1 MIKGNDLNNKLILA
15 LSICAAVAAAG
26 IFYIRK
32 NSGERML
39 NVYTSVPLKIAEE
52 IISEFGKDNPG
63 IKVALWRS
71 GTVEIMKQISKE
83 FEGGPPRADVLWL
96 DDFSSAEELK
106 EKGFLQKYVSAQAG
120 KISPL
125 FKDSEGYYTGSWLT
139 GMVIAYN
146 TELVDKKPDG
156 YNDLLNPEWE
166 GKIAIADPA
175 YSGNSMFTIYSLLL
189 NKNFAW
195 GYFVKLYRN
204 KCRLIETHTIL
215 TGKIAAG
222 EIHMG
227 ITIDFSVRKLLN
239 QSPGLPID
247 YVYPAGGV
255 VTLTSP
261 IVITEGCRNK
271 ASAKKFLDW
280 VLSEKG
286 QRFMSEK
293 IGIAPLR
300 EDVPLPAGMPP
311 LARLKIVP
319 SNPKQIF
326 KNSRSCGKIF
336 NDIFSGKPLA
346 EINTGILTPARRKD
360 EEAESVEVR

>member
-1 MIKGNDLNNKLILA
+1 
-15 LSICAAVAAAG
+15 
-26 IFYIRK
+26 F
-32 NSGERML
+32 E
-39 NVYTSVPLKIAEE
+39 
-52 IISEFGKDNPG
+52 KDNPK

-83 FEGGPPRADVLWL
+83 FEDGPPRADVLCL

-106 EKGFLQKYVSAQAG
+106 EKGFLQKYVSPQAA
-120 KISPL
+120 KIQPL
-125 FKDSEGYYTGSWLT
+125 FKDSEGYYTGSRLT

-146 TELVDKKPDG
+146 TELVGKKPAG
-156 YNDLLNPEWE
+156 YNDLLNREWK
-166 GKIAIADPA
+166 GKIAIADPV
-175 YSGNSMFTIYSLLL
+175 YSGNSRFTIYSLLL

-239 QSPGLPID
+239 QFPGLPID
-247 YVYPAGGV
+247 YVYPDGGV

-271 ASAKKFLDW
+271 TSAKKFVDW

-293 IGIAPLR
+293 IGITPLR

-311 LARLKIVP
+311 LDDLKIVP
-319 SNPKQIF
+319 ANPMQIF
-326 KNSRSCGKIF
+326 KNMRACEKIF
-336 NDIFSGKPLA
+336 NDIFSGKPLS
-346 EINTGILTPARRKD
+346 EINTGMSIPARRKGK
-360 EEAESVEVR
+360 E